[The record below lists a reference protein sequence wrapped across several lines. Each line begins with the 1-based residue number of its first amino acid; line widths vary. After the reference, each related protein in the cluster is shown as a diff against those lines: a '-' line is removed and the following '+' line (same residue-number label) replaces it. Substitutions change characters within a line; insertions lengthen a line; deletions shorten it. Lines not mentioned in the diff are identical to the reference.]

1 MAQSGMSDKPNDAE
15 LPPWIASFAAMHK
28 RLCELEHQIRLLR
41 EEILSLRRSIDAKK
55 HDSYRT
61 T

>member
-1 MAQSGMSDKPNDAE
+1 MAQGGMSNKEDVAE

-28 RLCELEHQIRLLR
+28 RLCELEHQSRLLR
-41 EEILSLRRSIDAKK
+41 EEILCIRRSIAAQKNEP
-55 HDSYRT
+55 HRT

>member
-1 MAQSGMSDKPNDAE
+1 MAQGSMSNNENAAE

-28 RLCELEHQIRLLR
+28 RLCELEHQSRLIR
-41 EEILSLRRSIDAKK
+41 EEILSLRRIIDSKK
-55 HDSYRT
+55 NDSGRT

>member
-1 MAQSGMSDKPNDAE
+1 MAQSGMSEKPDDAE

-28 RLCELEHQIRLLR
+28 RLCELEHQSRLIR
-41 EEILSLRRSIDAKK
+41 EEILSLRRIIDSKK
-55 HDSYRT
+55 NDSGRT